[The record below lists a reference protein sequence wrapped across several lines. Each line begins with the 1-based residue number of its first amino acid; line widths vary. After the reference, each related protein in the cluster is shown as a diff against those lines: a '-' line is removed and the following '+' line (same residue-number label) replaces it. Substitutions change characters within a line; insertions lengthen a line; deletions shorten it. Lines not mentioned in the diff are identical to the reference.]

1 MVAESHL
8 CIAAN
13 LENLSTIR
21 EFVRQSAS
29 AFQIDAD
36 SVCDVLLA
44 VDEAATNIIVHGYRG
59 CQGTIEIDMEYLGDS
74 LVVRLRDEA
83 NPFDPRCVPA
93 ADVELPLEQ
102 RAPGG
107 LGIHLMRRLVDDVG
121 HCLTAKG
128 GNELTLVKKVGAVL

>member
-8 CIAAN
+8 CMAAN
-13 LENLSTIR
+13 LENLSAIR

-29 AFQIDAD
+29 AFQVEAD
-36 SVCDVLLA
+36 SVCDILLA

-59 CQGTIEIDMEYLGDS
+59 CEGTIEIDVECLEDA

-107 LGIHLMRRLVDDVG
+107 LGIHLMRRVVDDVG
-121 HCLTAKG
+121 HCLTARG
-128 GNELTLVKKVGAVL
+128 GNELTLVKKMGARC